1 MDSQFTSFERRPDN
15 NLIIGNTP
23 TGDRV
28 GFETKEQFFGAG
40 GAQDFSNAQV
50 NPNLNIDPSSYT
62 AFSLFKPAQ
71 VKLDPQAKIPA
82 SAMTNPVTSG
92 DVATLLRQNQDI
104 FKQQLA
110 ALQPSPEFTALQ
122 SRYNERT
129 NALRDLQTRNLQ
141 ANVNAEQRLAPLS
154 AIGAEQT
161 AIARNTAYE
170 QLPITNELAALS
182 DQLNAINSQKQQ
194 VLQGLQ
200 LAADQ
205 GRFEVSLA
213 REYEN
218 LARQEAAQ
226 VKQMV
231 FDAGIN
237 ARFVNI
243 NGAVYDMGEGAKP
256 ISTPQEFY
264 QKAGVSTFEEAR
276 SRGLLADFQSAA
288 SQERSLQREQFGF
301 QKESEMFDRNMAEK
315 QYELE
320 LTKLLQIEPN
330 VDKQIVDVNGQ
341 KVVVTTDSEG
351 NIINQQ
357 TVGSSNSET
366 NSILSRAQS
375 KAKIDSIGSLLND
388 STLKRAVGPN
398 SATRGVFGLLGATN
412 FVASIEQMVSD
423 LTVKTLVEAKAQG
436 ATFGA
441 LNEQEFGALKFSATK
456 INQWAIKDENSKVTG
471 YKAKESEFRAELDK
485 IHNFAKLDYILKGG
499 NPEDIGVKK
508 ETNGALTTINNDGS
522 VTELLSPDEAQSR
535 SQSTFNPVGKTSA
548 SKGISVKRV
557 ADAIGQFES
566 GGNYKALGPK
576 TSSGDRA
583 YGKYQ
588 VMGANIPSWTK
599 AALGRSLTPQQYLND
614 PKAQDAVAQLKMGE
628 YLKKYG
634 TVENVATAWFAG
646 PGAVGKNS
654 KAKDVVGT
662 SVPKY
667 IQNIRAIYDRIG

>member
-23 TGDRV
+23 TGGRV

-256 ISTPQEFY
+256 ISTPEDFY
-264 QKAGVSTFEEAR
+264 QRAGVSTFEEAR
-276 SRGLLADFQSAA
+276 AKGLLADFQSASA
-288 SQERSLQREQFGF
+288 QNLALNREKQARDVF
-301 QKESEMFDRNMAEK
+301 ESDRNYSLDIEKFNLDLFKAQSEGRNTQVIDLGGKKVLIDSDTGDVITEVKTETAEVE
-315 QYELE
+315 QQFQQAQAE
-320 LTKLLQIEPN
+320 
-330 VDKQIVDVNGQ
+330 Q
-341 KVVVTTDSEG
+341 KVGQIGE
-351 NIINQQ
+351 
-357 TVGSSNSET
+357 
-366 NSILSRAQS
+366 ILSN
-375 KAKIDSIGSLLND
+375 KALGNGVVGTNFLARSSLLNKF
-388 STLKRAVGPN
+388 S
-398 SATRGVFGLLGATN
+398 GATSN
-412 FVASIEQMVSD
+412 TIAGIEQLRSQLSLD
-423 LTVKTLVEAKAQG
+423 ALIKAKAQG

-441 LNEQEFGALKFSATK
+441 LSEGELQLLSASATK
-456 INQWAIKDENSKVTG
+456 IGTWAITDKSGKVKGYNANIKDFK
-471 YKAKESEFRAELDK
+471 KELDN
-485 IHNFAKLDYILKGG
+485 INNFAKLDYILKGG
-499 NPEDIGVKK
+499 KPENVGVKR
-508 ETNGALTTINNDGS
+508 EPDGALTTKNSDGS
-522 VTELLSPDEAQSR
+522 VTILKEPG
-535 SQSTFNPVGKTSA
+535 TFSPVGKTSA
-548 SKGISVKRV
+548 SKGISVKKV
-557 ADAIGQFES
+557 ASAIGQFES

-588 VMGANIPSWTK
+588 VMGNNIPSWTK

-614 PKAQDAVAQLKMGE
+614 PKAQDAVAEHKMGE